1 MTEQT
6 CNCDTPAACGA
17 AGTCRKAGVIQ
28 KETVS
33 SAQGVTLSVN
43 MTSYAPHTANPQ
55 DLDIRYGELSAAW
68 NADHDGLNWLAV
80 DFGDATALAAFLAV
94 EDVPESDDNS
104 AWQWEADDL
113 YHAEA
118 DIALKAMEIG
128 IAAIADPER
137 RTRMAEALARIIQE
151 RRETI
156 RASA

>member
-6 CNCDTPAACGA
+6 CTTPAACGA
-17 AGTCRKAGVIQ
+17 EGRCLNAS
-28 KETVS
+28 TVMLKMED
-33 SAQGVTLSVN
+33 GLGSVSV
-43 MTSYAPHTANPQ
+43 TSYAPHTDKPE
-55 DLDIRYGELSAAW
+55 DLDDRYAEISAAW
-68 NADHDGLNWLAV
+68 QCAPDGFSALAV
-80 DFGDATALAAFLAV
+80 DFGEANALAAFLAV
-94 EDVPESDDNS
+94 EDVPESDDSS

-137 RTRMAEALARIIQE
+137 RARMAEALARIIQE

>member
-6 CNCDTPAACGA
+6 CTTPAACGA
-17 AGTCRKAGVIQ
+17 EGRCLSA
-28 KETVS
+28 TVVMLKVEDSLNDELS
-33 SAQGVTLSVN
+33 SVS
-43 MTSYAPHTANPQ
+43 MTSYAPHTDKPE
-55 DLDIRYGELSAAW
+55 DLDNRYAEISAAW
-68 NADHDGLNWLAV
+68 QCAHDGFSALAV
-80 DFGDATALAAFLAV
+80 DFGEADALAAFLAV
-94 EDVPESDDNS
+94 EDVPKSDESTG
-104 AWQWEADDL
+104 WQWEADDL